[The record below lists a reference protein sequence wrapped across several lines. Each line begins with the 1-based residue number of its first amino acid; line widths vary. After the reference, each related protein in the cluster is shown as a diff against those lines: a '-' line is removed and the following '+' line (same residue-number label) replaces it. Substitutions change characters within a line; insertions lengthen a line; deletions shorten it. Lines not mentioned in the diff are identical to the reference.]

1 MSCIDKKALTG
12 MGKRLFYCLK
22 YPTKPRFPR
31 LFTVVV
37 SCIFSA
43 NGCKIGKHGMIR
55 KYWWLVAFALSILIL
70 DVVIMQWIEYLTTEM
85 DKCRNMN
92 SVNPLKLVN
101 CESL

>member
-1 MSCIDKKALTG
+1 
-12 MGKRLFYCLK
+12 
-22 YPTKPRFPR
+22 
-31 LFTVVV
+31 
-37 SCIFSA
+37 
-43 NGCKIGKHGMIR
+43 MIR